1 MKTHSFIEAVYLK
14 RKKCNK
20 KQKIKLFLKQRIRKT
35 FKYAPTAMLTN
46 YLKLTSYKLTYTV
59 TLNFVLKMLINNKL
73 INLNLFEK
81 FGWDLDNFHCELEG
95 GGSTSGNEQQER
107 SFHRDHLLLEIYMW
121 ICFWKHEN
129 ILANEKCCNY

>member
-1 MKTHSFIEAVYLK
+1 
-14 RKKCNK
+14 
-20 KQKIKLFLKQRIRKT
+20 
-35 FKYAPTAMLTN
+35 MLTN

-81 FGWDLDNFHCELEG
+81 FGWDLDNFDCELE

-107 SFHRDHLLLEIYMW
+107 SFHRDHLLLEIYM
-121 ICFWKHEN
+121 
-129 ILANEKCCNY
+129 